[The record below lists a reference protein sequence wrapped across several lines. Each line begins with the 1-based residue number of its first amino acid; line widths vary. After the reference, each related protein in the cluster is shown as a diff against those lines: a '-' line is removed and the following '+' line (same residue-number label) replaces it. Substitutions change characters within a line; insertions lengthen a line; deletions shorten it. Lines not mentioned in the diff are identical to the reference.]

1 MFRVAVN
8 LCIKALD
15 RADCLMTFARLS
27 VLDWLAGPMPEP
39 VTDRVIH
46 EALAEIDIERPI
58 GL

>member
-27 VLDWLAGPMPEP
+27 V
-39 VTDRVIH
+39 RC
-46 EALAEIDIERPI
+46 RSR
-58 GL
+58 